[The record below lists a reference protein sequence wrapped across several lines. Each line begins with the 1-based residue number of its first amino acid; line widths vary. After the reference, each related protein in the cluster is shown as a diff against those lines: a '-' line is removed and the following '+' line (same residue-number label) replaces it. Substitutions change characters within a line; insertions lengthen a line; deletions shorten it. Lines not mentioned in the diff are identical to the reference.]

1 MYNIMIVDD
10 EENIV
15 SFIQESLKLEG
26 LRPLSHIMGV
36 KLWKK

>member
-26 LRPLSHIMGV
+26 FKTTVI
-36 KLWKK
+36 